1 MEPLQ
6 EKILS
11 LLIQLPPSYELKEG
25 LEDFRNY
32 NFFFE
37 GSFRYAVE
45 VRHPSWF
52 NELAY
57 NFFKNNNVAMVWSQ
71 MNGLQIPPIV
81 TSDFVYLRLIGDRRL
96 AESQFG
102 KIQIDRTEEIR
113 NWAAKIKEVK
123 QNEKDVKAA
132 IVAANNHY
140 GGYGPGTVDIFRQN
154 MDMEKLSFDNVNIK
168 KINHQLE
175 LENRFISWKPKE
187 KAKQTTLSDFL

>member
-6 EKILS
+6 DKMLA
-11 LLIQLPPSYELKEG
+11 LVIQLPPYYELKEG
-25 LEDFRNY
+25 LEDFNSY

-45 VRHPSWF
+45 VRHSSWF

-57 NFFKNNNVAMVWSQ
+57 NFFKNNNIAMVWSQ
-71 MNGLQIPPIV
+71 MDRLQTPPIV

-96 AESQFG
+96 DETQFG

-113 NWAAKIKEVK
+113 NWANNMKEVR
-123 QNEKDVKAA
+123 QNEKNVKVG

-140 GGYGPGTVDIFRQN
+140 GGYGPGTVDVFREN
-154 MDMEKLSFDNVNIK
+154 MNMEKLSFDNVDIA
-168 KINHQLE
+168 KINHQLG
-175 LENRFISWKPKE
+175 LEDRFNWKPKQ
-187 KAKQTTLSDFL
+187 KGKQKR